1 MCSVEELKAILKG
14 FDLDSDGFITEEEVR
29 ASIIKEQGEDYQ
41 LSQKELEFF
50 MIVGSFADAD
60 GKVPIKEV
68 VGKYSLL
75 NIFVQS
81 NKCTIVQILDILF
94 SRFLPHYGIFGD
106 LQGESSRS
114 VGKTVQVFLIRMET
128 ESFLK
133 LKPRQ
138 VFQALVVRRVTW
150 KMSLKN

>member
-106 LQGESSRS
+106 LQGESS
-114 VGKTVQVFLIRMET
+114 
-128 ESFLK
+128 
-133 LKPRQ
+133 
-138 VFQALVVRRVTW
+138 
-150 KMSLKN
+150 

>member
-1 MCSVEELKAILKG
+1 MSLKAILK
-14 FDLDSDGFITEEEVR
+14 FLDLNSDGFITGEEVR
-29 ASIIKEQGEDYQ
+29 DSIIKECGEDYQ
-41 LSQKELEFF
+41 LTEKDLEF
-50 MIVGSFADAD
+50 IAIIGSFADAD

-106 LQGESSRS
+106 LQGESS
-114 VGKTVQVFLIRMET
+114 
-128 ESFLK
+128 
-133 LKPRQ
+133 
-138 VFQALVVRRVTW
+138 
-150 KMSLKN
+150 